1 MKRIFVILFLVIT
14 IIGCKKSGP
23 VGLTEGYWLAELQL
37 GDRQSLP
44 FNFRVMAMGNDK
56 YNIEVY
62 NAEET
67 ILIDEIEV
75 MGDSV
80 VIKMPVFEGYLAG
93 KFNAQEING
102 KFIKENEGRK
112 VPFRAVH
119 GIKERFKKS
128 ETPNT
133 NISGEW
139 EVEFN
144 PNTPESYMAKGI
156 FKQIDDKVSG
166 TFRTTTGD
174 YRFLEGINSA
184 DSVKFSTFNGARA
197 YLFKAKATDSS
208 IVGVFYSGNHS
219 KEVFVAK
226 RNENYKLPNMEALTY
241 VKKGFDILNFSFPDT
256 SGNMVSLSDPVY
268 DDKVVIVQIMGTWCP
283 NCLDETKFLVEYLK
297 EHSNKKIAVI
307 ALAFEYAKTKEAAFK
322 SIDRLRERIGV
333 EYPVLL
339 AQYGGID
346 KKLAQEKLPML
357 NHVFSF
363 PTTIIVDKRGDVQK
377 IYTGFNGPAT
387 GSIYDSFKK
396 DFHNFILQLLE
407 V

>member
-1 MKRIFVILFLVIT
+1 LVIT

-208 IVGVFYSGNHS
+208 MVGVFYSGNHS